1 MALPIPAIPH
11 ASHPLFHFQI
21 VRERE
26 ADKVHGCFRN
36 EIIGPGGQSPKH
48 RRDDGSDEKR
58 KAALN
63 DGFVAHWWSSF
74 AFGRPRGAHRALYGK
89 FLPAYFSNT
98 PGPAPW
104 AASFPPAPPPAVCMP
119 SQTMKRPQQSDT

>member
-1 MALPIPAIPH
+1 MVQAAPGYWLASQAVAEAMPLSEITNQAMMALTVEAMALPIPAIPH

-36 EIIGPGGQSPKH
+36 EIIGPGSQSPKH
-48 RRDDGSDEKR
+48 RRDDGGDEKR
-58 KAALN
+58 KAAWN

-74 AFGRPRGAHRALYGK
+74 ASGRPRDAQRVLYGR
-89 FLPAYFSNT
+89 F
-98 PGPAPW
+98 
-104 AASFPPAPPPAVCMP
+104 
-119 SQTMKRPQQSDT
+119 